1 MSRLRETL
9 AAIDALDGL
18 AWDER
23 LLERLQ
29 SGRERRAGRPVRFH
43 NPSFKAYSSPE
54 LPACDGVS
62 WPAISITGP
71 DCRLQC
77 DHCRGK
83 VLEPMIPARDPEAF
97 VQAAEDAASR
107 GAGGLLVTGGSNLDD
122 EVEYGPFLP
131 AFRRVKAR
139 FPDLRLAVH
148 TGLMDGT
155 AAAELAGSG
164 IDIAMVDLVG
174 ARDTVR
180 QVYHLRREPE
190 DFEQTLAALQAAGL
204 RTVPHIVVGLHY
216 GHLLGEWRALEMLQR
231 QRPDSA
237 VLVVAMP
244 HYAPA
249 HRPFRVP
256 AAEEVGTF
264 LLDARAAL
272 PDTDLLLG
280 CARPPGANRARLDA
294 YAVMAGLDG
303 VVQPAE
309 GVVELA
315 ERLGRAV
322 RVEAS
327 CCAAPAEVAVALPQ
341 RAGCG

>member
-1 MSRLRETL
+1 
-9 AAIDALDGL
+9 
-18 AWDER
+18 
-23 LLERLQ
+23 
-29 SGRERRAGRPVRFH
+29 
-43 NPSFKAYSSPE
+43 
-54 LPACDGVS
+54 
-62 WPAISITGP
+62 
-71 DCRLQC
+71 
-77 DHCRGK
+77 DHCRGR
-83 VLEPMIPARDPEAF
+83 VLAPMIPARDPEAF
-97 VQAAEDAASR
+97 FEAAAAAAGR

-139 FPDLRLAVH
+139 FPGLRLAVH
-148 TGLMDGT
+148 TGLMDEAGAT
-155 AAAELAGSG
+155 ALAESG

-180 QVYHLRREPE
+180 QVYHLKREPE
-190 DFEQTLAALQAAGL
+190 DFEHTLAALQATGL
-204 RTVPHIVVGLHY
+204 RVVPHIVVGLHY

-231 QRPDSA
+231 RRPESA

-244 HYAPA
+244 HYAPT

-256 AAEEVGTF
+256 EAEEVAAF
-264 LLDARAAL
+264 LLDARTAL

-303 VVQPAE
+303 IVQPAE

-315 ERLGRAV
+315 ERLGRPV

-327 CCAAPAEVAVALPQ
+327 CCAAPAEVAAATPR

>member
-1 MSRLRETL
+1 MPAELRETV

-18 AWDER
+18 DWDPR
-23 LLERLQ
+23 LLARLQ
-29 SGRERRAGRPVRFH
+29 RHRRWASGRPVRFH
-43 NPSFKAYSSPE
+43 NPGFKACHSPE
-54 LPACDGVS
+54 LPSCDAAA
-62 WPAISITGP
+62 WPAVSITGP

-77 DHCRGK
+77 DHCRGR

-97 VQAAEDAASR
+97 MRAAEAAAGR
-107 GAGGLLVTGGSNLDD
+107 GAGGLLVTGGSNLRN

-131 AFRRVKAR
+131 AFRAVKDR
-139 FPDLRLAVH
+139 HPGLQLAVH
-148 TGLMDGT
+148 TGLMGPGE
-155 AAAELAGSG
+155 AAALAGSG
-164 IDIAMVDLVG
+164 IDVAMLDLVG

-180 QVYHLRREPE
+180 QVYHLKREPA
-190 DFEQTLAALQAAGL
+190 DFEHTLAALQATGI
-204 RTVPHIVVGLHY
+204 RVVPHIVIGLHY

-231 QRPDSA
+231 QRPTAA

-256 AAEEVGTF
+256 GAEEAAAF
-264 LLDARAAL
+264 ALDARSAL
-272 PDTDLLLG
+272 PDTELLLG

-315 ERLGRAV
+315 RRLGRPV
-322 RVEAS
+322 RIDAG
-327 CCAAPAEVAVALPQ
+327 CCSAPAETAVA
-341 RAGCG
+341 GVG